1 MTFMDVHLTGLNDR
15 NEEVATVFAFWWD
28 GAALRRVLKDKLI
41 DADPPPSWRGTFT
54 STDLKAFAEHHP
66 NVWQSKRT
74 EFNSQLLDLFEMSS
88 KIEVLIQE
96 G

>member
-54 STDLKAFAEHHP
+54 STVSGRA
-66 NVWQSKRT
+66 SR
-74 EFNSQLLDLFEMSS
+74 LDRPISALGPQAYRFP
-88 KIEVLIQE
+88 
-96 G
+96 GN